1 MDKSLS
7 PEERQKDV
15 WTVQLLAALAFYFVV
30 SLAVVFAIFVVILKL
45 RTYSSLEVAKAK
57 LARGYTKVE
66 HKKKTK
72 LVGFFHPNW

>member
-57 LARGYTKVE
+57 LARGYTKAE
-66 HKKKTK
+66 Q
-72 LVGFFHPNW
+72 